1 MAEDEPPPTL
11 VFTTLPDDVLRRI
24 ASISGASAVVVACAS
39 RGAADQRLALRRGVD
54 DFERAR
60 FGGRPGL
67 TVREAARL
75 LDAVLAPDVSWQTRR
90 AAGRHLATSVQY
102 APYASN
108 MPGDSFGAGCTTELV
123 ERLLAY
129 GASPNERVRANIQG
143 SNGHWIATP
152 LHWAARFGHENGLAV
167 ARALVA
173 AGADIHAKAKNIGAG
188 PSYQPRHSP
197 LAWALA
203 SLMLDRFGGLGHPAV
218 GPIYGSR
225 WKEEVSAA
233 VAIYLLER
241 GADGWEAARDIV
253 AEVGDDGVYD
263 VADPVETIVRTL
275 RDQGLAA
282 RGGPFAAQLDILV
295 QLLAGIP
302 RAGRVARF
310 IRPAGSDESY
320 GLLLRIIRP
329 AEASSSSESSGSDT
343 ESERLTDLEPRARA
357 RLLRWRRFIEEEPG
371 TP

>member
-11 VFTTLPDDVLRRI
+11 VFTALPDDVLRRI
-24 ASISGASAVVVACAS
+24 AMVSGASAVVVACAS

-102 APYASN
+102 APH
-108 MPGDSFGAGCTTELV
+108 MGGCTTELV

-129 GASPNERVRANIQG
+129 GASPNERVRAVVAG
-143 SNGHWIATP
+143 SNGHWMATP

-167 ARALVA
+167 ARTLVA
-173 AGADIHAKAKNIGAG
+173 GGADIHAKVKNIGAG
-188 PSYQPRHSP
+188 PSYQPRHTP
-197 LAWALA
+197 LAWSLA
-203 SLMLDRFGGLGHPAV
+203 SLMLDPFGGLSL
-218 GPIYGSR
+218 GPIFGQR
-225 WKEEVSAA
+225 WEEEVSAA
-233 VAIYLLER
+233 VAIYLLEC
-241 GADGWEAARDIV
+241 GADAWEACRDLV

-263 VADPVETIVRTL
+263 VADPVSCIVRTL
-275 RDQGLAA
+275 RDQGLAR
-282 RGGPFAAQLDILV
+282 RGGPFAAQIDVLV
-295 QLLAGIP
+295 KLLAP
-302 RAGRVARF
+302 GRVVGTAAAT
-310 IRPAGSDESY
+310 PAAAAES
-320 GLLLRIIRP
+320 
-329 AEASSSSESSGSDT
+329 SSSGSDS
-343 ESERLTDLEPRARA
+343 ESSDESDSDL
-357 RLLRWRRFIEEEPG
+357 EPG

>member
-11 VFTTLPDDVLRRI
+11 VFTALPDDVLRRI
-24 ASISGASAVVVACAS
+24 AMVSGASAVVVACAS

-102 APYASN
+102 APH
-108 MPGDSFGAGCTTELV
+108 MGGCTTELV

-129 GASPNERVRANIQG
+129 GASPNERVRAVVAG
-143 SNGHWIATP
+143 SNGHWMATP
-152 LHWAARFGHENGLAV
+152 LHWAARFGHDNGLAV

-173 AGADIHAKAKNIGAG
+173 GGADIHAKVKNIGAG
-188 PSYQPRHSP
+188 PSYQPRHTP
-197 LAWALA
+197 LAWSLA
-203 SLMLDRFGGLGHPAV
+203 SLMLDPFGGLSL
-218 GPIYGSR
+218 GPIFGQR
-225 WKEEVSAA
+225 WEEEVSAA
-233 VAIYLLER
+233 VAIYLLEC
-241 GADGWEAARDIV
+241 GADAWEACRDLV

-263 VADPVETIVRTL
+263 VADPVSCIVRTL
-275 RDQGLAA
+275 RDQGLAR
-282 RGGPFAAQLDILV
+282 RGGPFAAQIDVLV
-295 QLLAGIP
+295 KLLAP
-302 RAGRVARF
+302 GRVVGTAAAT
-310 IRPAGSDESY
+310 PAAAAES
-320 GLLLRIIRP
+320 
-329 AEASSSSESSGSDT
+329 SSSGSDS
-343 ESERLTDLEPRARA
+343 ESSDESDSDL
-357 RLLRWRRFIEEEPG
+357 EPG

>member
-11 VFTTLPDDVLRRI
+11 VFTALPDDVLRRI
-24 ASISGASAVVVACAS
+24 ALVSGASAVVVACAS

-75 LDAVLAPDVSWQTRR
+75 LAGDLHADVSWQATRR

-102 APYASN
+102 APH
-108 MPGDSFGAGCTTELV
+108 MGGCTTELV

-129 GASPNERVRANIQG
+129 GASPNERVRAVVAG
-143 SNGHWIATP
+143 SNGHWMATP
-152 LHWAARFGHENGLAV
+152 LHWAARFGHDNGLAV

-173 AGADIHAKAKNIGAG
+173 GGADIHAKVKNIGAG
-188 PSYQPRHSP
+188 PSYQPRHTP

-203 SLMLDRFGGLGHPAV
+203 SLMLDPFGGLSL
-218 GPIYGSR
+218 GPIFGQR
-225 WKEEVSAA
+225 WAEEVSAA
-233 VAIYLLER
+233 VAIYLLEC
-241 GADGWEAARDIV
+241 GADAWEACRDLV

-263 VADPVETIVRTL
+263 VADPVACIVRGL
-275 RDQGLAA
+275 RDQGLAR
-282 RGGPFAAQLDILV
+282 RGGPFAAQLDVLV
-295 QLLAGIP
+295 NLLTG
-302 RAGRVARF
+302 GRVVATTA
-310 IRPAGSDESY
+310 PAVES
-320 GLLLRIIRP
+320 
-329 AEASSSSESSGSDT
+329 SSSSESSGSDS
-343 ESERLTDLEPRARA
+343 ESDESDSDL
-357 RLLRWRRFIEEEPG
+357 EPG

>member
-1 MAEDEPPPTL
+1 MAEDAPPPTL
-11 VFTTLPDDVLRRI
+11 VFTALPDDVLRRI

-39 RGAADQRLALRRGVD
+39 RGAADQRLALRKGVD

-75 LDAVLAPDVSWQTRR
+75 LAGDLHADVSWQATRR
-90 AAGRHLATSVQY
+90 AAGKFLATSVQY
-102 APYASN
+102 APH
-108 MPGDSFGAGCTTELV
+108 MGGCTTERV

-152 LHWAARFGHENGLAV
+152 LHWAARFGHDNGLAV

-233 VAIYLLER
+233 VAIDLLER

-302 RAGRVARF
+302 RAAPAAAAT
-310 IRPAGSDESY
+310 PAGSGESP

-329 AEASSSSESSGSDT
+329 AESSSSSESSGSDT

>member
-11 VFTTLPDDVLRRI
+11 VFTALPDDVLRRI
-24 ASISGASAVVVACAS
+24 ATCSGASAVVVACSS

-67 TVREAARL
+67 TVREAAQL
-75 LDAVLAPDVSWQTRR
+75 LAGELHDDTNWRATRR

-102 APYASN
+102 AQH
-108 MPGDSFGAGCTTELV
+108 MGGATTELV

-129 GASPNERVRANIQG
+129 GASPNERVRANTQG

-167 ARALVA
+167 AQMLVA
-173 AGADIHAKAKNIGAG
+173 GGADIHAKVKNIGAG
-188 PSYQPRHSP
+188 PSYQPRHTP

-203 SLMLDRFGGLGHPAV
+203 SLMLDPFGGLSL
-218 GPIYGSR
+218 GPIFGQR
-225 WKEEVSAA
+225 WAEEVSAA
-233 VAIYLLER
+233 VAIYLLEC
-241 GADGWEAARDIV
+241 GADAWEACRDLV

-263 VADPVETIVRTL
+263 VADPVSCIVRTL
-275 RDQGLAA
+275 RDQGLAR
-282 RGGPFAAQLDILV
+282 RGGPFAAQIDLLV
-295 QLLAGIP
+295 KLLAP
-302 RAGRVARF
+302 DRVIAT
-310 IRPAGSDESY
+310 AA
-320 GLLLRIIRP
+320 P
-329 AEASSSSESSGSDT
+329 AESSSSSESSDSDSESDSGSD
-343 ESERLTDLEPRARA
+343 ESDSDL
-357 RLLRWRRFIEEEPG
+357 EPG